1 MCSSDLDRM
10 FGPVRRSQVV
20 GEDLALSQDL
30 EGYLSSP
37 AILERT
43 DDDKT
48 LVLATRRQ
56 QEVTGS
62 Q

>member
-1 MCSSDLDRM
+1 M
-10 FGPVRRSQVV
+10 FGPVRRSQAI

-30 EGYLSSP
+30 ESYLTSP

-56 QEVTGS
+56 PEVTGS

>member
-1 MCSSDLDRM
+1 
-10 FGPVRRSQVV
+10 
-20 GEDLALSQDL
+20 L
-30 EGYLSSP
+30 ESYLSSQ
-37 AILERT
+37 AILQRT

-56 QEVTGS
+56 PEVTGS

>member
-1 MCSSDLDRM
+1 M
-10 FGPVRRSQVV
+10 FGPVRRSKVV
-20 GEDLALSQDL
+20 GEDIALSQEL
-30 EGYLSSP
+30 ESYLSSP
-37 AILERT
+37 TILERT

-56 QEVTGS
+56 QEVKGS